1 MKMTKKLLALA
12 GGVAILASA
21 FVFTGCKSEDDDD
34 ENGMFSGSNKDYS
47 IDYTNNTSGTS
58 RGYATTTFKHRG
70 ALCQITLNKE
80 STTGAMGYIW
90 DLQSNSSR
98 EVKDP
103 RVFCIAGFNYNH
115 TATNKVA
122 YYVSRYRN
130 ITDINDYNFGA
141 TTATND
147 FMTSTTPVEK
157 VYIKLTDS
165 NSFEPTKDANGNVVV
180 TIDVYEDGE
189 FNWENNKRKYSSYNG
204 GFKVDIYDGAV
215 TVEQIANGSAKTK
228 ATAKI
233 PVADLG
239 YTVGTDTTAHVVSEC
254 NGAVYANVYANSTV
268 KGSWHYVTDYS
279 AAEVV
284 EE

>member
-34 ENGMFSGSNKDYS
+34 ENGMISGSNNNYT
-47 IDYTNNTSGTS
+47 IEYTNNTGDVS
-58 RGYATTTFKHRG
+58 RGYATTTFKHLG
-70 ALCQITLNKE
+70 ALCQITLKKG
-80 STTGAMGYIW
+80 SDSGAMGYIW
-90 DLQSNSSR
+90 DLESNSTR
-98 EVKDP
+98 EAKDP

-115 TATNKVA
+115 TASGKVA

-130 ITDINDYNFGA
+130 ITDVAANNFGA

-157 VYIKLTDS
+157 VYLGLTES

-180 TIDVYEDGE
+180 TIDVYEDGT
-189 FNWENNKRKYSSYNG
+189 FTKDENGKRTYTTYNG

-215 TVEQIANGSAKTK
+215 TAADIKSKNITPK
-228 ATAKI
+228 ATATI
-233 PVADLG
+233 PAADLG
-239 YTVGTDTTAHVVSEC
+239 YTVTDATKHVVPQR
-254 NGAVYANVYANSTV
+254 NGAVYANVYAKSTV
-268 KGSWHYVTDYS
+268 TGSWKYVDTYS